1 MVTTIMVYKFTNRSR
16 QEIEVM
22 LGLNLQETRVYQ
34 EAKEDG
40 ERSLVLRQLNR
51 RVGEVPESVRSR
63 VAALS
68 ISQLEELGEAL
79 LDFTSLAD
87 LEVWLAAVRE

>member
-1 MVTTIMVYKFTNRSR
+1 M
-16 QEIEVM
+16 EIITSWMEQ
-22 LGLNLQETRVYQ
+22 GIER
-34 EAKEDG
+34 G
-40 ERSLVLRQLNR
+40 ERSLILRQLNR
-51 RVGEVPESVRSR
+51 QVGEVPESVRSR

-87 LEVWLAAVRE
+87 LEAWLAAVRE